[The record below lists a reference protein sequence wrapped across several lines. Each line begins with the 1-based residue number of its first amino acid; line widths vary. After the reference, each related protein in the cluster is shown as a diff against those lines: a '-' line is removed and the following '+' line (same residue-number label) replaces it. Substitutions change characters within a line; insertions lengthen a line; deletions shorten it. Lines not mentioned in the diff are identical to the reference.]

1 MLNKIS
7 IQLASSMKVNQWKK
21 SDSVINSFK
30 NIPEK
35 WCSLIVFDIE
45 NFYASISLD
54 VFSKAL
60 QFAKSFCKITD
71 EEISVIMPVRKTL
84 LFNINKPW
92 VKKSRNKHFGVPFGC
107 FDDAEV
113 SEIAETNILSKI
125 RL

>member
-1 MLNKIS
+1 MILSLIRLRTSQKSGVLLLFLMLKIS
-7 IQLASSMKVNQWKK
+7 L
-21 SDSVINSFK
+21 
-30 NIPEK
+30 E
-35 WCSLIVFDIE
+35 VF
-45 NFYASISLD
+45 N
-54 VFSKAL
+54 KAL
-60 QFAKSFCKITD
+60 QFEKSFCKITD

-92 VKKSRNKHFGVPFGC
+92 VKKFRNKHFGVPLGC